1 MANQYFLDQLGR
13 KITLHCPPQ
22 RIISLVPSQTEL
34 LFALGLENE
43 VVGITK
49 FCIHPKAWFQSK
61 TRIGGTKDVNLERV
75 RALRP
80 DLVIANKEE
89 NDAAQVAALAAE
101 FPVWVSSVD
110 DLNSALSMIGSIAA
124 LTDRQEIGA
133 HLCHT
138 ITREFAG
145 LRPAGT
151 KSVVYIIWNEPLM
164 AAGPDTFIH
173 DMLRRCGFS
182 NCIAQP
188 RYPTVLEETLE
199 QLAPQVILLSSEPFP
214 FSDKHVK
221 AMEHRFPSSRI
232 VLVDGE
238 MFSWYGSRLTLAPA
252 YFQKLQDELNG

>member
-1 MANQYFLDQLGR
+1 MAQHNFLDQLGR

-34 LFALGLENE
+34 LFVLGLENE

-49 FCIHPKAWFQSK
+49 FCIHPKKWFQSK
-61 TRIGGTKDVNLERV
+61 TRIGGTKDLDLERI
-75 RALRP
+75 RALNP
-80 DLVIANKEE
+80 DLIIANKEE
-89 NDAAQVAALAAE
+89 NDEAQIAALAAE
-101 FPVWVSSVD
+101 FPVWVSDVN
-110 DLNSALSMIGSIAA
+110 DLDSALDMICSIAEI
-124 LTDRQEIGA
+124 TNRQEIGA
-133 HLCHT
+133 QLCHT

-145 LRPAGT
+145 LRPTGT

-173 DMLRRCGFS
+173 DMLRRCEFA
-182 NCIAQP
+182 NCIAEQ
-188 RYPTVLEETLE
+188 RYPKVLEETLE
-199 QLAPQVILLSSEPFP
+199 QLAPQFILLSSEPFP

-221 AMEHRFPSSRI
+221 AMQLRFPLSKI

-252 YFQKLQDELNG
+252 YFRKLQDELNG